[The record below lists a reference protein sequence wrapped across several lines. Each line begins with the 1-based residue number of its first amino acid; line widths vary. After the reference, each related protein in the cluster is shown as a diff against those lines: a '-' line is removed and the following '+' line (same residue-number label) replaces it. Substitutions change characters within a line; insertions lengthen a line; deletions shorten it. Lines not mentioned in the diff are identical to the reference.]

1 MRIFSGRYPK
11 DLAKVIEHAKRLKDL
26 LDELE
31 RVRTDAWFL
40 GRAGELRGVVGLAVA
55 DWRRGTR
62 DAEAAGRTI
71 LTYVDELHR
80 GASKRLRCGLA
91 LECCEGD
98 DVITALGSDD
108 AEAVSE
114 MEAETTGV
122 SRPTNGPTVP
132 AGWVDSPE
140 MLARFREGLE
150 LVEIHARTL
159 ARSVGSGP
167 PTKDDLRGLGREG
180 LLIAARTFDERHG
193 VPFERW
199 ATVRIRNAIIDGM
212 RSWGSTHA
220 RARSAP
226 RDLSAA
232 ASDVRPSDVEEILD
246 GSLAAGSAGAAAG
259 IVDGWEGPSASP
271 EELLVKAE
279 RESTVR
285 NLVALLPNRE
295 RALIER
301 TYFEGQPL
309 EQAAAAMGVT
319 RAWARRVHDRA
330 IERIQGELRKRDAIA
345 PGGSRCGRRRA

>member
-1 MRIFSGRYPK
+1 MRIFSGQYPK
-11 DLAKVIEHAKRLKDL
+11 DLAKVIEHARRLKAL

-55 DWRRGTR
+55 DWRRGAS

-71 LTYVDELHR
+71 LAYVDELHR

-98 DVITALGSDD
+98 DVITARGLDD
-108 AEAVSE
+108 AESVSA
-114 MEAETTGV
+114 MEAQTTGV

-159 ARSVGSGP
+159 ARSVASGP

-180 LLIAARTFDERHG
+180 LLIAARTFDERHA

-212 RSWGSTHA
+212 RSWGSSRA
-220 RARSAP
+220 RARSTP
-226 RDLSAA
+226 SGPAA
-232 ASDVRPSDVEEILD
+232 AGSDARPSDVEEIFD
-246 GSLAAGSAGAAAG
+246 ESRAAGPTAAAAA
-259 IVDGWEGPSASP
+259 IVDGWEGPSATP

-279 RESTVR
+279 REATVR
-285 NLVALLPNRE
+285 SLVARLPNRE

-301 TYFEGQPL
+301 TYFQGERL

-319 RAWARRVHDRA
+319 RGWARRVHDRA
-330 IERIQGELRKRDAIA
+330 IERIQVELRKRDAIV
-345 PGGSRCGRRRA
+345 PGGRRCGRRRA

>member
-31 RVRTDAWFL
+31 RVRTDAWFR
-40 GRAGELRGVVGLAVA
+40 GRAGELRGVVGLAVT
-55 DWRRGTR
+55 DWRRGTS

-98 DVITALGSDD
+98 DVITALGSDG
-108 AEAVSE
+108 AESVSE

-132 AGWVDSPE
+132 AAWVDSPE

-159 ARSVGSGP
+159 ARSVGPGS

-180 LLIAARTFDERHG
+180 LLIAARTFDEARG
-193 VPFERW
+193 VPFEKW

-212 RSWGSTHA
+212 RSWASNRT

-232 ASDVRPSDVEEILD
+232 ASDGRPSDVEEIFA
-246 GSLAAGSAGAAAG
+246 GSLDAGPAGG
-259 IVDGWEGPSASP
+259 RPGTVDGWEGPSASP

-279 RESTVR
+279 RESTIRTV
-285 NLVALLPNRE
+285 VALLPNRE

-301 TYFEGQPL
+301 TYFEGQPI

-330 IERIQGELRKRDAIA
+330 LERIQGELRKRDAIA
-345 PGGSRCGRRRA
+345 PGGSRCGRKRA